1 MLANLSCDPSSSHVL
16 NLPSS
21 PQRPG
26 RDLRRPAGLA
36 PPVLRRLGAARAASH
51 RRAADPGEQL
61 QPAGQRRAPA
71 AALQDPGRP
80 QGPGGESCV
89 DLTLRHSVVE
99 EDTINLKKEALCFL
113 TFPRSKRE
121 NALLCALNYLFL
133 FTLEAKCCDKCD
145 DNASKTA

>member
-1 MLANLSCDPSSSHVL
+1 MTVGGISRHEFDSENTSLLYVFIYFNGHMLANLSCDPSSLTSETF
-16 NLPSS
+16 PPS

-26 RDLRRPAGLA
+26 RDLRRPPGLA
-36 PPVLRRLGAARAASH
+36 PPVLRRLGAACAASH

-61 QPAGQRRAPA
+61 QPAGQRRSPA

-99 EDTINLKKEALCFL
+99 EDTINLKKPCVF
-113 TFPRSKRE
+113 
-121 NALLCALNYLFL
+121 
-133 FTLEAKCCDKCD
+133 
-145 DNASKTA
+145 

>member
-1 MLANLSCDPSSSHVL
+1 M
-16 NLPSS
+16 
-21 PQRPG
+21 
-26 RDLRRPAGLA
+26 A

-80 QGPGGESCV
+80 QGPGGES
-89 DLTLRHSVVE
+89 VVE
-99 EDTINLKKEALCFL
+99 EDTINLKKPCVFL

-133 FTLEAKCCDKCD
+133 FTLEAKVL
-145 DNASKTA
+145 